1 MKVKGVNIGGWLLM
15 EGYILGGRNISE
27 TRFKNKFKE
36 IFGERELE
44 EFEREFRDNFIC
56 EEDFAKIA
64 KLGGNC
70 IRVPFNHKLFGEENK
85 PEERKKGEDYF
96 RKVFA
101 WAEKYGLKV
110 ILDLHAAVG
119 SQNCDWHSD
128 SEGEALLW
136 KEEIWQEK
144 TCLLWEFI
152 VERFKDEEAL
162 FGYDVLN
169 EPVVDN
175 VVLLKDFYK
184 KLIKRIKA
192 IDKKHTIILEGNL
205 WAQKID
211 FLRDLVEENIMVSIH
226 TYQPLSFTFNF
237 IPGLRYPG
245 KIDGV
250 FWDKDR
256 LYKYL
261 EPYYRFSQENKVEI
275 LVGEFGLNWR
285 DSFYGEAL
293 YLTQILEIFE
303 EFNFS
308 YTYWTYKAIKGYTF
322 PDGIYQYLPNSKYV
336 KREGP
341 VQGWENYFQWWK
353 KEKAEIISF
362 WRGENYSPNQGVI
375 DILEAF
381 LNKR

>member
-1 MKVKGVNIGGWLLM
+1 M

-27 TRFKNKFKE
+27 IRFKNKFKE

-175 VVLLKDFYK
+175 VALLKDFYK
-184 KLIKRIKA
+184 KLVKRIKA

-226 TYQPLSFTFNF
+226 TYHPLSFTFNF
-237 IPGLRYPG
+237 VPGLRYPC

>member
-1 MKVKGVNIGGWLLM
+1 MRVRGVNIGGWLLM

-27 TRFKNKFKE
+27 IRFKNKFKE

-175 VVLLKDFYK
+175 VALLKDFYK
-184 KLIKRIKA
+184 KLVKRIKA

-226 TYQPLSFTFNF
+226 TYHPLSFTFNF
-237 IPGLRYPG
+237 VPGLRYPG

-353 KEKAEIISF
+353 KEKAGIISF